1 MLVPW
6 IAVFVVSIAALVGG
20 AGLFI
25 RNAEKIGIYLR
36 FPPFVIGAL
45 IVGVGTSLPEFA
57 GSLVAAIQGVTEI
70 VTANAVGSNITNIL
84 LIVGILAIIGRK
96 LTITKDLLASELP
109 LFVISTALFLG
120 VVFDGEITFVESA
133 LLFAAY
139 VIYLLYSLSS
149 KEKVSTV
156 AGELS
161 KEMPQRQRPELNV
174 FLLFLIGLVGVSF
187 GAKFLIDSVVSLSGI
202 LGISTGIITITVV
215 ALGTSLPEL
224 VVSLKALISKK
235 LEMAVGN
242 IFGSN
247 AFNILMAVGIPG
259 LITTLKVD
267 EATYTIGLP
276 VLGVASFIFLI
287 SGISKRIFRWEGM
300 MFLVFYAFFI
310 LKLLGL

>member
-1 MLVPW
+1 MLVFW
-6 IAVFVVSIAALVGG
+6 IAVFVISLATLVSG
-20 AGLFI
+20 AGLLLK
-25 RNAEKIGIYLR
+25 NAEKIGIYLR
-36 FPPFVIGAL
+36 FPPFVIGTL
-45 IVGVGTSLPEFA
+45 IVGIGTSLPEFA
-57 GSLVAAIQGVTEI
+57 GALAAVFQGATEI
-70 VTANAVGSNITNIL
+70 VVANAVGSNITNIL
-84 LIVGILAIIGRK
+84 LIIGILAIIGRK
-96 LTITKDLLASELP
+96 LTITRDILATELP

-120 VVFDGEITFVESA
+120 VVYDAKITILESA

-149 KEKVSTV
+149 KEEVGTV
-156 AGELS
+156 AEELS
-161 KEMPQRQRPELNV
+161 KKMPRRQRPELHV
-174 FLLFLIGLVGVSF
+174 FLLFAVGIIGVSL
-187 GAKFLIDSVVSLSGI
+187 GAKFLIDSVITLSGV
-202 LGISTGIITITVV
+202 LGISTGLITITVV

-224 VVSLKALISKK
+224 VVSVKALMNNK

-259 LITTLKVD
+259 LITTLVVD
-267 EATYTIGLP
+267 EITYTIGLP